1 MKKSLI
7 ISAIAL
13 MAAARVY
20 AVMGTGTITGSTKEI
35 NGGMIYTV
43 NEDVTITAGPGTN
56 ALVAVNKGSGDNS
69 IVVID
74 IQGGHTLKLKGGDAS
89 GRTGAGAGIM
99 LPAGMTLFITGKG
112 TLEATGGNAANGGNA
127 DGGSDA
133 WRYSSDKKQFVNGRG
148 GSGGDGG
155 GGAAAGIG
163 GNGGQGSKR
172 GDSSDVEVR
181 DASTQSFPA
190 DGASGGSATG
200 GTDGTAGGN
209 VFILGDVSVI
219 ATGGSK
225 GSAGSVSNKYG
236 THVKDTYR
244 NDHSF
249 AGGGGPGG
257 AGGGG
262 GAAHPIGGGGG
273 GGGAGGSG
281 GSGSFLIVDDWDD
294 FSNLNLRVPGSDPA
308 EVDEQYIR
316 GARAGNGGGAKNLDG
331 SLSGGG
337 TKTNGEEGKKHSNYE
352 TDKQESKAGNGGDGC
367 EGHTQGARGTIHL
380 LPTAGLFTSTPSER
394 DALESVPQ
402 YNFLNVTVTLKLG
415 LKDASG
421 NDVTTTFQQP
431 FANKMKA
438 IGDVDVNGVN
448 PRIKRPG
455 YRFAGFWTDDGV
467 CLYGPDYE
475 PTMAIS
481 PFTQNFTLTARWEV
495 DSSILSVTS
504 SGDAASTLD
513 IYGNEAITLR
523 DAVNALV
530 ANPQLVGADGRRRIT
545 FEKLEENDTVIRLNS
560 AIEVPA
566 GVRSFEING
575 LYGLEK
581 GVQIVAG
588 SNARHLYFKGK
599 SSDGGAF
606 SLASLTFT
614 GMNASFNWHGG
625 AISINGKAAVSVDS
639 CSFLG
644 NRMNGEYNG
653 AAIAVMYEGA
663 ELFVTSST
671 FAGNSANHHAGAV
684 YVHGAYALVVN
695 TTFSGNSAGSLGG
708 ALLED
713 GGGQIDLLNCTF
725 AKNTANAGC
734 SIYSANGNAA
744 IRGVNCIFADSD
756 AVSMHNGGTF
766 SNYWCSMNVDST
778 KVFAASGN
786 AITQVVAGVTHVI
799 HPPLGGAAAG
809 NEDAAEIYHDS
820 SYENILAV
828 GRDGR
833 EIVLA
838 GNRDLAK
845 IPFVVDQLAT
855 VRTSPTR
862 GAIRLAVG
870 TEPVTVELDGVL
882 YNTDGTPKANESVN
896 ATVTVSYSDGSMVA
910 TNMAVN
916 TADYGIFGLSVPV
929 DGSDG
934 LTHNVTG
941 VTVDKLGPDPIA
953 VTMSPY
959 ALTAASVGVLGS
971 NDYMPLYGDAV
982 AIGNVA
988 AGSISVTN
996 SFDARAAGSFTAGA
1010 LKGFK
1015 DIDLESIEV
1024 TGGTLDWL
1032 GGEKPASGSEAFANL
1047 SEMTI
1052 GGGSDVDNVGTI
1064 SGSKECSWTAKNDG
1078 FFQLQ
1083 AKCQDPKNTTLKLEL
1098 FNESNTSIAVVTPE
1112 GSLGKES
1119 ETQRFIWTVPVRKGD
1134 TVKLTLSKGT
1144 ILAVKAQFIY
1154 FGVAE

>member
-1 MKKSLI
+1 VI
-7 ISAIAL
+7 AI
-13 MAAARVY
+13 
-20 AVMGTGTITGSTKEI
+20 
-35 NGGMIYTV
+35 
-43 NEDVTITAGPGTN
+43 
-56 ALVAVNKGSGDNS
+56 
-69 IVVID
+69 
-74 IQGGHTLKLKGGDAS
+74 
-89 GRTGAGAGIM
+89 
-99 LPAGMTLFITGKG
+99 
-112 TLEATGGNAANGGNA
+112 
-127 DGGSDA
+127 GGS
-133 WRYSSDKKQFVNGRG
+133 S
-148 GSGGDGG
+148 
-155 GGAAAGIG
+155 
-163 GNGGQGSKR
+163 
-172 GDSSDVEVR
+172 
-181 DASTQSFPA
+181 
-190 DGASGGSATG
+190 
-200 GTDGTAGGN
+200 
-209 VFILGDVSVI
+209 
-219 ATGGSK
+219 
-225 GSAGSVSNKYG
+225 GSAGSVSTQYG
-236 THVKDTYR
+236 THVKDLYR

-294 FSNLNLRVPGSDPA
+294 FDNLNLRVTGSDPA

-316 GARAGNGGGAKNLDG
+316 GGRAGNGGGAKNLDG

-337 TKTNGEEGKKHSNYE
+337 TKSDGEEGKSHKNYG
-352 TDKQESKAGNGGDGC
+352 TDKQESKAGNGGSGC

-380 LPTAGLFTSTPSER
+380 LPTAGLFTWPATER
-394 DALESVPQ
+394 DALASVPQ

-415 LKDASG
+415 LKDSG
-421 NDVTTTFQQP
+421 GNEVTTTFQQP
-431 FANKMKA
+431 FANKMKP
-438 IGDVDVNGVN
+438 IGDVELNGVN
-448 PRIKRPG
+448 PSIKRPG

-475 PTMAIS
+475 PTLAIS
-481 PFTQNFTLTARWEV
+481 PFTQNFTLTARWEI

-504 SGDAASTLD
+504 SGDAVSALD
-513 IYGNEAITLR
+513 VYGNEAITLR
-523 DAVNALV
+523 DAVKAL
-530 ANPQLVGADGRRRIT
+530 AENPLLVGEDGRRRIT
-545 FEKLEENDTVIRLNS
+545 FEKLEENDTVIHLNS

-566 GVRSFEING
+566 LTRSFEING

-588 SNARHLYFKGK
+588 SNARHFDFTGNA
-599 SSDGGAF
+599 SDENGIF

-614 GMNASFNWHGG
+614 GGNAIGDAGSISVSGG
-625 AISINGKAAVSVDS
+625 ANLYIDT

-644 NRMNGEYNG
+644 NRASGNGG
-653 AAIAVMYEGA
+653 AIAVA
-663 ELFVTSST
+663 DST
-671 FAGNSANHHAGAV
+671 ILVSATTFSGNSAQNGGAIRVAGDT
-684 YVHGAYALVVN
+684 GGRALVVN
-695 TTFSGNSAGSLGG
+695 TTFSGNTASSQGG
-708 ALLED
+708 AISAISSQEL
-713 GGGQIDLLNCTF
+713 DLLADTF
-725 AKNTANAGC
+725 ANNSAAAGEGPSVSC
-734 SIYSANGNAA
+734 ENVRA
-744 IRGVNCIFADSD
+744 VNCIFANRKGSGD
-756 AVSMHNGGTF
+756 AVPSQVKGTL
-766 SNYWCSMNVDST
+766 NADWCSIDVDSS
-778 KVFAASGN
+778 KVFASSGM
-786 AITQVVAGVTHVI
+786 AITQVVVGVTHVV

-820 SYENILAV
+820 SYDNILAV

-833 EIVLA
+833 EIVLC

-845 IPFVVDQLAT
+845 IPFVIDQLAT
-855 VRTSPTR
+855 VRTAPTR
-862 GAIRLAVG
+862 GAVRLAVG

-882 YNTDGTPKANESVN
+882 YNTDGTPKANDNVE
-896 ATVTVSYSDGSMVA
+896 ATVTVTYSDGNTA
-910 TNMAVN
+910 TTNMVVN

-941 VTVDKLGPDPIA
+941 VKVDKLGPDPIA

-959 ALTAASVGVLGS
+959 ALTAASVDVLAA

-982 AIGNVA
+982 AIGNVV

-1015 DIDLESIEV
+1015 DIDLESIDV

-1032 GGEKPASGSEAFANL
+1032 GGEKPAANSEAFANL

-1052 GGGSDVDNVGTI
+1052 GGGSDVDNVGTL
-1064 SGSKECSWTAKNDG
+1064 SGSKERNWKAANDG

-1083 AKCQDPKNTTLKLEL
+1083 AKCQDPKNTTLKVEL
-1098 FNESNTSIAVVTPE
+1098 FNESNASIAVVTPE

-1119 ETQRFIWTVPVRKGD
+1119 DTQRFIWTVPVRKGD
-1134 TVKLTLSKGT
+1134 TVRLTLSKGT